1 MTRVSLRQ
9 HSASRLDGDDVHQAP
24 GHHDDLLDRLARA
37 IAGAV
42 TISGRAL
49 HKTRALQLCHGVCNS
64 GSILAHETGEVCLRE
79 VDGMLEE
86 VIQHHGVNPPQ
97 PKRAHLLRLY
107 ALYFLVESV
116 DHINKALKTVVH
128 ASPTTRKG
136 PLLRLSS
143 WRAEIAAQV
152 RQFVALST
160 SYDSKP
166 FRRRQAVASSTS
178 TQVGDSGCKR
188 GPARLSAVEQSLP
201 NVWSAQVITQ
211 LLPNA

>member
-97 PKRAHLLRLY
+97 PNESPLFSDFI

-116 DHINKALKTVVH
+116 DHINKALKTVSSCLSYHSQRSV
-128 ASPTTRKG
+128 A
-136 PLLRLSS
+136 PL
-143 WRAEIAAQV
+143 V
-152 RQFVALST
+152 V
-160 SYDSKP
+160 
-166 FRRRQAVASSTS
+166 
-178 TQVGDSGCKR
+178 VGEPR
-188 GPARLSAVEQSLP
+188 
-201 NVWSAQVITQ
+201 
-211 LLPNA
+211 